1 MTIQPVEVSVRDD
14 APRIML
20 LLGSAPDAVRCEPWP
35 KQAFSRIVA
44 INNAWR
50 VRPDW
55 DFLVHA
61 GDFPSDRLPHDAS
74 LRQAQIFSA
83 TQYVPAQ
90 NAFGGFVYAG
100 ATMALTAAYWTIHSQ
115 KPDVLAFL
123 GCDMIYDRP
132 DKTHFY
138 GIGRPD
144 PLRDDVTLRNLE
156 AKSARLLV
164 QGLQHNCLCINLSDL
179 PRSRLVF
186 PRLAFGAL
194 GGLSLARIAEMRAEI
209 LGNIRLDKAEKAEEI
224 EKDLGYFYEDG
235 MYWNHLDEI
244 DETFLADIDRL
255 WMSAVEKER
264 VG

>member
-1 MTIQPVEVSVRDD
+1 MTIQPVEMNARYD
-14 APRIML
+14 APRILL

-35 KQAFSRIVA
+35 KQVFSRIVA

-55 DFLVHA
+55 DFLIHA
-61 GDFPSDRLPHDAS
+61 GDFPSDRLPHDATS
-74 LRQAQIFSA
+74 RRAQIFSA
-83 TQYVPAQ
+83 THYVPAQ

-138 GIGRPD
+138 GIGQPD

-164 QGLQHNCLCINLSDL
+164 QALKHGCLCINLSDL

-186 PRLAFGAL
+186 PSLAFDEL
-194 GGLSLARIAEMRAEI
+194 GGLSLARIAEMKAEI
-209 LGNIRLDKAEKAEEI
+209 LAGIRLDKAEEAEEI

-255 WMSAVEKER
+255 WMSAVETR
-264 VG
+264 LVG